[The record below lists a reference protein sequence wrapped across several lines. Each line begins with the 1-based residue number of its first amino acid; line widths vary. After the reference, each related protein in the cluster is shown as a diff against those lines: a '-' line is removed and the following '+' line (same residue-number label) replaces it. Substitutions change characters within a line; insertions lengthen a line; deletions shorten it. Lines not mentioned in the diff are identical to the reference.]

1 MEQPLPIDQLDRF
14 PRRWSLGPL
23 ETMPRCGMEEDGE
36 CRNGMLD
43 FGTTCHLVERLWG
56 FGWVGGRGNMAGGP
70 LGERHTNPFFFFKG
84 RRDILP
90 PSYNINIFRFSQS

>member
-43 FGTTCHLVERLWG
+43 FGTTCH
-56 FGWVGGRGNMAGGP
+56 
-70 LGERHTNPFFFFKG
+70 
-84 RRDILP
+84 
-90 PSYNINIFRFSQS
+90 